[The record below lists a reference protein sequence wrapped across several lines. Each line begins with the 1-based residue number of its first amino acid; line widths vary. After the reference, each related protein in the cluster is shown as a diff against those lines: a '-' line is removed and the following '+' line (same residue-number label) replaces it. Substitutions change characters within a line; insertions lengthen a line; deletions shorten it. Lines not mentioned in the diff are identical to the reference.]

1 MARLPMTIIRRSA
14 ITKRTRRR
22 PAPKQ
27 TVVQRFAVHR
37 SAVQQAKWSAG
48 NRSIAERSITERS
61 TAEWPVANSVVN
73 PLACRTCRKRFQRK
87 EHRVRH
93 EKTHRHEK
101 PFSCPHCDVKFGRKD
116 TVNRHVRDIHEKRA
130 LAAAQEAAPKP
141 MQCLPPR
148 PIQRL
153 PPGRSSAGSPG
164 RCSAGP
170 ANVLGADQLQV
181 HEAQSEDMPPEARQA
196 LEDFVA
202 SGCDY
207 PLWPLQP

>member
-73 PLACRTCRKRFQRK
+73 PLACR
-87 EHRVRH
+87 
-93 EKTHRHEK
+93 
-101 PFSCPHCDVKFGRKD
+101 SSACPPADPVPAPQADVAPAQPMS
-116 TVNRHVRDIHEKRA
+116 VAPVRDVTWVDP
-130 LAAAQEAAPKP
+130 Q
-141 MQCLPPR
+141 
-148 PIQRL
+148 
-153 PPGRSSAGSPG
+153 
-164 RCSAGP
+164 
-170 ANVLGADQLQV
+170 VLGADQLQV